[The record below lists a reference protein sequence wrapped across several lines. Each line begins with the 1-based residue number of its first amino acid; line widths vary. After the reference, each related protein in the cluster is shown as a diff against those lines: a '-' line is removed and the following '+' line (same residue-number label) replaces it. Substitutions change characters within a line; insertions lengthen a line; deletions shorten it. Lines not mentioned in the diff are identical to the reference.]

1 MDLRLLE
8 RLNPESR
15 GVPEATMVSDGSQL
29 QIPRVDFR
37 GLSPSSPGGD
47 RWGAA
52 REEAMSA
59 LDSFG
64 CFEAIYDAVSSDT
77 KDDLFL
83 RALPELFELPTETK
97 MRNKYAGMPY
107 DGYIG
112 QIPNLAFDSLRIE
125 EPLSLH
131 TVQQFTSLM
140 WPDGNPTFSNAIGT
154 FAKQVQELEQMVVR
168 MILQSMDVEKYYDSL
183 VESLT
188 HGVRMSEYGIPFD
201 QETKL
206 SLNEHVD
213 PTMITIVTQY
223 LVDGLEVQTRDGKW
237 IRVESQPNCFN
248 VMLGELFR
256 AWSNGRLHAP
266 LHRVRVTGDQT
277 RYSLIFGCRPKDE
290 IIFEGPK
297 ELIDEEHPLRF
308 RPCKYPEYI
317 RFRYSAE
324 GVKLED
330 PLQAYLGVEEQQVD
344 ARMPSAK

>member
-1 MDLRLLE
+1 MQRK
-8 RLNPESR
+8 RQHPESR
-15 GVPEATMVSDGSQL
+15 GIPEATMGSDGNQL

-37 GLSPSSPGGD
+37 GLSPSYPGGD
-47 RWGAA
+47 RWSAA

-59 LDSFG
+59 LESFG

-97 MRNKYAGMPY
+97 MRNEYVGMPY
-107 DGYIG
+107 EGYIG
-112 QIPNLAFDSLRIE
+112 QIPNMAFDSLRIQD
-125 EPLSLH
+125 PLSLH
-131 TVQQFTSLM
+131 NVQQFTSLM
-140 WPDGNPTFSNAIGT
+140 WPDGNPTFSNTIWRY
-154 FAKQVQELEQMVVR
+154 AKQVQELEQMVVR
-168 MILQSMDVEKYYDSL
+168 MILQSMDVEKKYDSL

-188 HGVRMSEYGIPFD
+188 HGVRLSEYGIPLD

-206 SLNEHVD
+206 SLKEHVD
-213 PTMITIVTQY
+213 PTMITIVCQY
-223 LVDGLEVQTRDGKW
+223 LVDGLEVQTRDRKW
-237 IRVESQPNCFN
+237 IRVESQPNSFN

-290 IIFEGPK
+290 IIFQVPK

-308 RPCKYPEYI
+308 RPYKYPEYI

-324 GVKLED
+324 GIKHED
-330 PLQAYLGVEEQQVD
+330 PLQVYLGVEGRQVD
-344 ARMPSAK
+344 APMPSAK